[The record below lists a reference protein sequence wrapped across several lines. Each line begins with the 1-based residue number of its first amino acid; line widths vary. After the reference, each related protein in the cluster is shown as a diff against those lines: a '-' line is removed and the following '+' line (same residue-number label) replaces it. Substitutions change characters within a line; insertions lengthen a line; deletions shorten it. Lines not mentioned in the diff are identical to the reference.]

1 MKKVLIRRISLL
13 AALVFIIFSY
23 IISSTL
29 ESQKNAPK
37 RLGKPT
43 ELPLVNVFAKAQ
55 QNELIYMDLS
65 GRLSARDKIDI
76 YAEVTGQLIASG
88 KQFREGVSFVKGDTL
103 LHLNDEDSRM
113 SIQATRSTFQSLL
126 TSIQADLAT
135 DFSENFSIWQKYMND
150 FDPLNELEELPDVS
164 DQKEKN
170 FLISNQVYNQFFS
183 IKSKESK
190 LRKYTIISPFDGIV
204 HSANAVA
211 GAVIRS
217 GQKVGVLLGT
227 KHYELEVGVSTS
239 DRNKININDSVFL
252 YSEDMQGQWTGKIDR
267 IGKAIDSST
276 QTFKVYVRTSGEDL
290 VEGMYLSARF
300 KGAFIPESTKLGNH
314 LLINNQFVYGV
325 EGDSILTK
333 YFVEV
338 LHENQD
344 QVWLSGIP
352 SEAVL
357 LAQAPSGLKVGMLVR
372 TIILNNY

>member
-1 MKKVLIRRISLL
+1 M
-13 AALVFIIFSY
+13 
-23 IISSTL
+23 
-29 ESQKNAPK
+29 
-37 RLGKPT
+37 
-43 ELPLVNVFAKAQ
+43 
-55 QNELIYMDLS
+55 
-65 GRLSARDKIDI
+65 
-76 YAEVTGQLIASG
+76 
-88 KQFREGVSFVKGDTL
+88 
-103 LHLNDEDSRM
+103 
-113 SIQATRSTFQSLL
+113 
-126 TSIQADLAT
+126 
-135 DFSENFSIWQKYMND
+135 
-150 FDPLNELEELPDVS
+150 
-164 DQKEKN
+164 
-170 FLISNQVYNQFFS
+170 
-183 IKSKESK
+183 
-190 LRKYTIISPFDGIV
+190 
-204 HSANAVA
+204 
-211 GAVIRS
+211 
-217 GQKVGVLLGT
+217 GT

-357 LAQAPSGLKVGMLVR
+357 LAQPPSGLKVGMLVR

>member
-13 AALVFIIFSY
+13 AAIVFIIFSY
-23 IISSTL
+23 IIGSTL
-29 ESQKNAPK
+29 QSQKKAPK
-37 RLGKPT
+37 KSRKPM

-55 QNELIYMDLS
+55 QNEMIYIDLS

-76 YAEVTGQLIASG
+76 YAEVTGQLMASG
-88 KQFREGVSFVKGDTL
+88 KQFREGVSFEKGDTL

-135 DFSENFSIWQKYMND
+135 DFSENFPIWQKYMND
-150 FDPLNELEELPDVS
+150 FNVQNELLELPEIT

-170 FLISNQVYNQFFS
+170 FLISNQVYSQFFS
-183 IKSKESK
+183 IKSQEAK
-190 LRKYTIISPFDGIV
+190 LRKFTILSPFDGIV

-211 GAVIRS
+211 GGVIRS
-217 GQKVGVLLGT
+217 GQKVGTLIGT
-227 KHYELEVGVSTS
+227 KHYELEVGVSIS
-239 DRNKININDSVFL
+239 DRNKIKINDYVSLF
-252 YSEDMQGQWTGKIDR
+252 SEDMQGQWIGKIDR
-267 IGKAIDSST
+267 IGKAINSVT

-290 VEGMYLSARF
+290 VEGMYLNARF
-300 KGAFIPESTKLGNH
+300 KGAFIPKSTKLSSH

-325 EGDSILTK
+325 ERDSILAK
-333 YFVEV
+333 YVVQV

-357 LAQAPSGLKVGMLVR
+357 LAQPPSGLKVGSLVR
-372 TIILNNY
+372 TIILKK